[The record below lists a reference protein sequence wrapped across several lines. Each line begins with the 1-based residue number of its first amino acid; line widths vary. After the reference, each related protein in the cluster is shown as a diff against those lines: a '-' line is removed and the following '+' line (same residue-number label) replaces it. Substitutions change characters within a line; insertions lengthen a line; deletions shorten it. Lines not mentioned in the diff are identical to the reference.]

1 MPEALAVTHGPTSRL
16 SLSLG
21 ILLLVSSTPHWVGYY
36 LSCCDEYPDNTIPEF
51 ILALSS
57 SDKRLTV
64 GGA

>member
-21 ILLLVSSTPHWVGYY
+21 ILLLVSLTPHWVGYY
-36 LSCCDEYPDNTIPEF
+36 LSDNTVPEF

-57 SDKRLTV
+57 SDRRLTV